1 MNFLPDHMLIK
12 ARFNSFNRIVKPGQ
26 YCQMGQKVSIVGPAP
41 SFGELGAT
49 LAGINKLH
57 IFNRKSEFKN
67 WDHGFDRHLKEERLG
82 QQNLDKCLRPCLL

>member
-1 MNFLPDHMLIK
+1 MNLLPDHLLIK
-12 ARFNSFNRIVKPGQ
+12 ACFNSFNRIVKQGQ
-26 YCQMGQKVSIVGPAP
+26 YCQMGQKVKIVGPAP

-67 WDHGFDRHLKEERLG
+67 QGFDRHLKEEILG
-82 QQNLDKCLRPCLL
+82 QQNLDKCLLLCVL